1 MGVCA
6 HPLLCVLCQVS
17 ECHPGMAGLL
27 CARAL
32 LAHLWAFFGFHG
44 CANVLVVVCGSLLW
58 VRGPCFLRVGAG
70 LGAGPPF

>member
-44 CANVLVVVCGSLLW
+44 CANVLVVVCGSYSLCVL
-58 VRGPCFLRVGAG
+58 
-70 LGAGPPF
+70 AGPVCAGGSPPGNCL